1 MQSIIAM
8 PSSISENDNQIT
20 PEQTEEVV
28 GSTSEILQLK
38 KQVNICAIYF
48 LIFENVVNPSIFLEW
63 GINFD
68 QPWNWVTAFNTFKA
82 IPQPSQFL

>member
-1 MQSIIAM
+1 M

-48 LIFENVVNPSIFLEW
+48 LIFENVVNPSIFLE
-63 GINFD
+63 
-68 QPWNWVTAFNTFKA
+68 
-82 IPQPSQFL
+82 